1 MAYLYNRT
9 QEVSMNHLGLNQS
22 SHGLEHHGITQARNV
37 YWNLPPAFLL
47 EYELKQG
54 RGRLS
59 ERGAFVATTDEVG
72 RGRSPKDKYI
82 VEEATTKDQIWW
94 GKVNVPVQEEV
105 FDALH
110 KEVTD
115 YLADKDL
122 FVQDVF
128 AGADPEYRVPV
139 RTITEY
145 AYAAAFVHTMFI
157 NSTPQEQQQF
167 IPGFTVIAAPGYR
180 TDPQKH
186 GLRSGVFIIA
196 NFAKRMI
203 LVGGSAY
210 SGEIKKSIFSV
221 LNYHYPQQGILS
233 MHCSANIGREGDTA
247 IFFGLSGTGKTTLSA
262 DPERGLIGDD
272 EHGWSDKGIFN
283 FEGGCYAKCIHLS
296 PEYEPQIWNA
306 LRFGAIMENVVM
318 DPDSRVVDFDDSS
331 LTENTRAAYPL
342 EHIDN
347 AVFPSVGGHP
357 KNVIFLTC
365 DAYGVLPPIARLS
378 PAQAMYHFISGYTAR
393 VAGTERG
400 VTEPQATFSA
410 CFGAPF
416 MAMHPSVYAELLGQ
430 KLRRTGAQVWLV
442 NTGWS
447 GGPYGIGQ
455 RMSIKISRA
464 VLRAALSG
472 ALDNARFSP
481 FPYFGFEI
489 PDMCPGVPSEVLHPR
504 NTWADKHAFDEKAK
518 HVAQLFIDN
527 FKQFETGTAEDILK
541 AAPRL

>member
-1 MAYLYNRT
+1 
-9 QEVSMNHLGLNQS
+9 MNHLGLNQS
-22 SHGLEHHGITQARNV
+22 SHGLQPHGITRAKNV
-37 YWNLPPAFLL
+37 YWNCPPAFLF
-47 EYELKQG
+47 EYEIKQG
-54 RGRLS
+54 RGCLS
-59 ERGAFVATTDEVG
+59 ERGAFVATADEIG

-82 VEEATTKDQIWW
+82 VEEATTKDKIWW
-94 GKVNVPVQEEV
+94 GKVNTPVKEEV

-110 KEVTD
+110 KELTD

-122 FVQDVF
+122 FVQDVY

-145 AYAAAFVHTMFI
+145 AYAAAFVHTMFV
-157 NSTPQEQQQF
+157 NSTPEEQKNF
-167 IPGFTVIAAPGYR
+167 VPGFTVIAAPGYR

-186 GLRSGVFIIA
+186 GIRSGVFIIA
-196 NFAKRMI
+196 NFAKKLI

-221 LNYHYPQQGILS
+221 LNHHYPSQGILS
-233 MHCSANIGREGDTA
+233 MHCSANIGKDGDTA

-272 EHGWSDKGIFN
+272 EHGWSDKGVFN

-296 PEYEPQIWNA
+296 PEFEPQIWNA

-318 DPDSRVVDFDDSS
+318 DSHSRVVDFDDSS

-365 DAYGVLPPIARLS
+365 DAYGVLPPIARLT

-416 MAMHPSVYAELLGQ
+416 VALHPSVYAELLGK
-430 KLRRTGAQVWLV
+430 KLQRNGTKVWLV

-447 GGPYGIGQ
+447 GGPYGVGQ

-472 ALDNARFSP
+472 ALEQAHYSP
-481 FPYFGFEI
+481 FPHFGFEI
-489 PDMCPGVPSEVLHPR
+489 PDTCPGVPPEVLNPK
-504 NTWADKHAFDEKAK
+504 NTWPDKNAYDEKAK
-518 HVAQLFIDN
+518 HVAKLFIDN
-527 FKQFETGTAEDILK
+527 FKQFEAGTAQEILN
-541 AAPRL
+541 AAPKI